1 VASGLA
7 TAAAGAAAAAA
18 VSAAWW
24 CCNAGAASARE
35 MCCSSFVVSS
45 RSQVFGW
52 LKVWLAAQP
61 EFARSGQPTAV
72 QLAQELDPGLQLE
85 GPGAQGELGFSA
97 AQESTHW
104 LRYAGTLASL
114 ALRRERVP
122 GAQDVETLELTLHGW
137 PGPGAAAHRRAQMVA
152 LVGEAR
158 RLYAGQ
164 TRGRTELF
172 IGQGE
177 YGQWDSIGTRRSRTL
192 GSVVLP
198 AGLAEDVMADARRFK
213 AGASWYVDRG
223 IPYRRGYLLHGTPGS
238 GKTSLISAMAGELEL
253 NICILNLSNPSL
265 DDGKLLE
272 LMAEVPADSIVVL
285 EDVDAAFQQRDR
297 ASDGAAGGITF
308 SGLLNAID
316 GVAAQEGRLLCLT
329 TNHAERL
336 DPALIRPGRIDTR
349 VEFGHAQPD
358 QVNRLFRQFY
368 KAEGQAADATLAR
381 QADRF
386 AALLVGSG
394 RQYSMA
400 AVQGH
405 LLLHTADPAA
415 ALECTPTPA

>member
-1 VASGLA
+1 MRIGLGWTGGQESTAWPNISTKQSLSARSTLWPAGREGFVPLPNGQARFGAEAVASGLA

-137 PGPGAAAHRRAQMVA
+137 PCPGAAAHRRAQLVA

-198 AGLAEDVMADARRFK
+198 V
-213 AGASWYVDRG
+213 
-223 IPYRRGYLLHGTPGS
+223 
-238 GKTSLISAMAGELEL
+238 
-253 NICILNLSNPSL
+253 
-265 DDGKLLE
+265 
-272 LMAEVPADSIVVL
+272 
-285 EDVDAAFQQRDR
+285 
-297 ASDGAAGGITF
+297 
-308 SGLLNAID
+308 
-316 GVAAQEGRLLCLT
+316 
-329 TNHAERL
+329 
-336 DPALIRPGRIDTR
+336 
-349 VEFGHAQPD
+349 QPI
-358 QVNRLFRQFY
+358 
-368 KAEGQAADATLAR
+368 
-381 QADRF
+381 
-386 AALLVGSG
+386 
-394 RQYSMA
+394 
-400 AVQGH
+400 
-405 LLLHTADPAA
+405 
-415 ALECTPTPA
+415 